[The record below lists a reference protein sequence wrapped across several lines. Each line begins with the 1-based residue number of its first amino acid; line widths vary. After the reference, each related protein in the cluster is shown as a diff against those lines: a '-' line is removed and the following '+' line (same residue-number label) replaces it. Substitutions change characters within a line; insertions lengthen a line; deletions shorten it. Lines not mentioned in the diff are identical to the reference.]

1 MNINTQNARKV
12 TEWNP
17 ETELVNV
24 FHKSAFM
31 FRVYNNG
38 TVQIW
43 TDTQETDSW
52 TDCHNLLGIYSL
64 SDARNFY
71 RDAEHHA
78 LQLINL

>member
-1 MNINTQNARKV
+1 MNTNTQNTRKV

-17 ETELVNV
+17 EPELVNA
-24 FHKSAFM
+24 FHKSAFL
-31 FRVYNNG
+31 FRVYDND

-43 TDTQETDSW
+43 TDTQDNACW
-52 TDCHNLLGIYSL
+52 TDCQHLLGVYSL